1 VEKTEEKIELTFK
14 EMLIQEA
21 WLVDVDF
28 FPTSSLIVYAAVT
41 SFVSTK
47 FATF

>member
-21 WLVDVDF
+21 WLVDSRNIL
-28 FPTSSLIVYAAVT
+28 TLAHQI
-41 SFVSTK
+41 K
-47 FATF
+47 K